1 MTMQNDT
8 SMACAS
14 GSDISVL
21 ISIHKGEND
30 KYNWPT
36 IHICKVNHIKVKIK
50 IKFNNYFP
58 SVCSECKLAAGVN

>member
-8 SMACAS
+8 SVACAS

-30 KYNWPT
+30 KYNGPQYT
-36 IHICKVNHIKVKIK
+36 FVKWIILK
-50 IKFNNYFP
+50 LKLSLIIISQVFALCYLT
-58 SVCSECKLAAGVN
+58 SEFAK

>member
-8 SMACAS
+8 SMACTS

-30 KYNWPT
+30 KYNGPQYT
-36 IHICKVNHIKVKIK
+36 LVKWIILK
-50 IKFNNYFP
+50 LKLSLIFISQVFALCYLT
-58 SVCSECKLAAGVN
+58 SEFAK

>member
-30 KYNWPT
+30 KYNGPQYT
-36 IHICKVNHIKVKIK
+36 FVKWIILK
-50 IKFNNYFP
+50 LKLSLIFISQVFALCYLT
-58 SVCSECKLAAGVN
+58 SEFAK

>member
-30 KYNWPT
+30 KYNGPQHT
-36 IHICKVNHIKVKIK
+36 FVKWIILK
-50 IKFNNYFP
+50 LKFKLSLIFISQVFALCYLT
-58 SVCSECKLAAGVN
+58 SEFAK

>member
-30 KYNWPT
+30 KYNGPQYT
-36 IHICKVNHIKVKIK
+36 FVKWIILK
-50 IKFNNYFP
+50 LKLSLIIISQLFALCYLT
-58 SVCSECKLAAGVN
+58 SEFAK

>member
-30 KYNWPT
+30 KYNGPQYT
-36 IHICKVNHIKVKIK
+36 FVKWIILK
-50 IKFNNYFP
+50 LKLSLIIISQVFALCYLT
-58 SVCSECKLAAGVN
+58 SEFAK